1 MNKVCLTGRL
11 TSTPQLRYTTSNT
24 EVCNFAL
31 AVNRKFKNQNGDYEA
46 DFINCVAYK
55 STAKLLADYVEKGD
69 LIGVEG
75 RIQTR
80 TYKDKNDATRYV
92 TEVIVESIDFLSS
105 KKKNDDNKPSNLH
118 IEENELLDKD
128 PFADFGEQVT
138 LDDDFLD

>member
-24 EVCNFAL
+24 EVCTFAL
-31 AVNRKFKNQNGDYEA
+31 AVNRKFKNQNGNYES

-55 STAKLLADYVEKGD
+55 SAAKLLADYVEKGD
-69 LIGVEG
+69 LIGIEG

-80 TYKDKNDATRYV
+80 SYKNKNDETRYV

-105 KKKNDDNKPSNLH
+105 KKKNDENKPSDLH
-118 IEENELLDKD
+118 KKETDLLDED
-128 PFADFGEQVT
+128 PFEEINIDEIG
-138 LDDDFLD
+138 DFLD

>member
-1 MNKVCLTGRL
+1 MNKVCLTGRT
-11 TSTPQLRYTTSNT
+11 TSKLELRYTTSNT

-31 AVNRKFKNQNGDYEA
+31 AVNRRFKNQNGDYES

-80 TYKDKNDATRYV
+80 SYKNKNDETRYV
-92 TEVIVESIDFLSS
+92 TEVIVESIDFLSN
-105 KKKNDDNKPSNLH
+105 KKKNDESKQSDLH
-118 IEENELLDKD
+118 KRENDLLDKD
-128 PFADFGEQVT
+128 PFAEFGDSVT
-138 LDDDFLD
+138 IDDDFLD

>member
-1 MNKVCLTGRL
+1 MNKVFLIGRL

-24 EVCNFAL
+24 EVCNFTL
-31 AVNRKFKNQNGDYEA
+31 AVNRKFKNQNGEYES

-80 TYKDKNDATRYV
+80 SYKNKNDETRYV
-92 TEVIVESIDFLSS
+92 TEVIVESVDFLSS
-105 KKKNDDNKPSNLH
+105 KKKSETK
-118 IEENELLDKD
+118 EEVKKGNITEND
-128 PFADFGEQVT
+128 PFAEFGEQVT
-138 LDDDFLD
+138 IDDDFLD